1 MNTEFSILEKNE
13 NFLVQEGSKI
23 ENNFKEI
30 HYKNDLS
37 FLNQYNLNWNTFKN
51 IKDYSKTIRKIILSK
66 GFSKKLIKNKNSIS
80 KNTTEFSNT
89 NINSNSNLV
98 SMSNNSNVYSNQNNF
113 SNQIQNNINFS
124 NNKITKEDLIT
135 DNFNFDNISNQIF
148 FSKFENDMKNDIY
161 YQAHLEYEKFIEE
174 RTKILQKINEI
185 NIDISN
191 STERRSICLDNI
203 TKYQSKEICKR
214 LKNLN
219 LKRKHQS
226 NIVLEQ
232 DYSFSDDSLDYDLI
246 SVQDNSHRRD
256 YEKNLD
262 DLIEV
267 ISKAKIAGDIDSN
280 LRKKKKNMANL
291 RLKLEKEFKS
301 MLLTIKY
308 LDINIKE

>member
-1 MNTEFSILEKNE
+1 MNTEFSLLEKNE
-13 NFLVQEGSKI
+13 NFQVQESSNI
-23 ENNFKEI
+23 ENNSKKI
-30 HYKNDLS
+30 HNKNDLS

-51 IKDYSKTIRKIILSK
+51 IRDYSKTIRKIILSQ
-66 GFSKKLIKNKNSIS
+66 GFSKKLIKKNKSIS
-80 KNTTEFSNT
+80 MNTTEFSNT

-98 SMSNNSNVYSNQNNF
+98 SMSNNSNVCSNQNNF

-124 NNKITKEDLIT
+124 NNKITKENLIT
-135 DNFNFDNISNQIF
+135 DNFNFDNNSNQIF

-161 YQAHLEYEKFIEE
+161 YQAHLEYEKFMDE
-174 RTKILQKINEI
+174 RTKLLRKINEI

-191 STERRSICLDNI
+191 STERRSVCLDNI

-219 LKRKHQS
+219 IKRKHQS

-246 SVQDNSHRRD
+246 PLQDNSHKRD

-291 RLKLEKEFKS
+291 RIILEKEFKS
-301 MLLTIKY
+301 LLLTIKY
-308 LDINIKE
+308 LDINTK